1 MNMKLIGVACG
12 AALCLAIRATGET
25 PVAQAAETVEKGSAK
40 SWPSVKGIFPE
51 NVKTVGIVM
60 PSSVMERRKLEKGVK
75 MLKAAGY
82 KVKLGDFVRV
92 KERAAVEDRVKDFE
106 KMWLDPEVDILF
118 MARGG
123 SGAADVIGKVD
134 WAKLRSREMRVIGFS
149 DITLILNTMLSQKAG
164 HPYSGPMLSSFSH
177 WDEDSIK
184 WFRAM
189 LDGAALKPVKVKVL
203 KAGAAKGLPMGGHL
217 ERIHHLVK
225 KTNLA
230 PSAAGRVVFIE
241 CTARYSVADVKA
253 WLEELRDSG
262 YLKDAAAVVFADFRH
277 KGEDRKVLDEFLPAY
292 AQTLKCPVFAGYPY
306 GHCVKSYLIDFFREV
321 SISADG
327 VVKW

>member
-1 MNMKLIGVACG
+1 MNMKLIALAC
-12 AALCLAIRATGET
+12 AAVMCLTA
-25 PVAQAAETVEKGSAK
+25 AAEDKGASK
-40 SWPSVKGIFPE
+40 KWPSVDGVFPE

-60 PSSVMERRKLEKGVK
+60 PSSVLERRKLEKGVQ
-75 MLKAAGY
+75 MLEKAGY

-92 KERAAVEDRVKDFE
+92 KEQAAVEDRVKDFE

-123 SGAADVIGKVD
+123 RGAADVIGKID
-134 WAKLRSREMRVIGFS
+134 WAKLRSRNMRVIGFS

-164 HPYSGPMLSSFSH
+164 HPYSGPMLSAFSG
-177 WDEDSIK
+177 WDADSRK

-217 ERIHHLVK
+217 ERLHHLVK

-230 PSAAGRVVFIE
+230 PSAAGRVMFIE
-241 CTARYSVADVKA
+241 CTAHYPVADVKL
-253 WLEELRDSG
+253 WLEALRDCG

-277 KGEDRKVLDEFLPAY
+277 KGDDRKVLDEFLPAY
-292 AQTLKCPVFAGYPY
+292 AQTLKCPVFADYPY
-306 GHCVKSYLIDFFREV
+306 GHCSKSYLIDFFREV

-327 VVKW
+327 VVNW

>member
-1 MNMKLIGVACG
+1 MNLKLIGLAC
-12 AALCLAIRATGET
+12 AVVLCLT
-25 PVAQAAETVEKGSAK
+25 AASEEKKESK
-40 SWPSVKGIFPE
+40 SWPSVDGVFPK

-60 PSSVMERRKLEKGVK
+60 PSSVLERRKLDKGVK
-75 MLKAAGY
+75 MLEAAGY

-92 KERAAVEDRVKDFE
+92 KEQAAVEDRVKDFE

-123 SGAADVIGKVD
+123 SGAIDVIGKVD
-134 WAKLRSREMRVIGFS
+134 WAKLRAREMRVIGFS

-164 HPYSGPMLSSFSH
+164 HPYSGPMLSAFSH

-189 LDGAALKPVKVKVL
+189 LDGAPLKPVKVKVL

-217 ERIHHLVK
+217 ERIHRLVTTTK
-225 KTNLA
+225 LA

-241 CTARYSVADVKA
+241 CTARYPIADVKR
-253 WLEELRDSG
+253 WMEELRDNG

-277 KGEDRKVLDEFLPAY
+277 KGEERKILDAFLPAY
-292 AQTLKCPVFAGYPY
+292 AQTLKCPVFADYPY
-306 GHCVKSYLIDFFREV
+306 GHCSKSYLIDFFREV
-321 SISADG
+321 MITEDG
-327 VVKW
+327 TVKWK